1 MKGVM
6 ARWSYS
12 DGWKFQNRRVGEGE
26 NHVKWATARATA
38 EGEGESCRQI
48 ECDDSTTLTCVPTL
62 RLFHPSDACVD
73 IKSEIQTLKY
83 HWRTSPPVA
92 ECFCYSRHSKKP
104 NHRYQQT
111 RACAKVGKRMAC
123 YQTLGNI
130 KKQIKEN
137 DRAERSGVGNK
148 INKRKV
154 NKLGTKRKEKQ

>member
-1 MKGVM
+1 MKAQLKFFILLTSTHLHSLWIAHSIAGKVRQAMKGVM

-38 EGEGESCRQI
+38 EGEGESCSQI
-48 ECDDSTTLTCVPTL
+48 ECDDSTTLTCVPTP

-104 NHRYQQT
+104 NHRYQP
-111 RACAKVGKRMAC
+111 CV
-123 YQTLGNI
+123 
-130 KKQIKEN
+130 
-137 DRAERSGVGNK
+137 
-148 INKRKV
+148 
-154 NKLGTKRKEKQ
+154 